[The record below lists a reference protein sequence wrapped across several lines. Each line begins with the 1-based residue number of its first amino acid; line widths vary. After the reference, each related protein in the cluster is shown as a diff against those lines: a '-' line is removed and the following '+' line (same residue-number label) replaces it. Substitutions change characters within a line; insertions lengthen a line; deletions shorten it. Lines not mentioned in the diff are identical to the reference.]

1 MPMSATPSTTAVRPV
16 NGVLPP
22 PVPVVPPPVVGPDGE
37 LEQATTIPNAA
48 TLTVIRSE
56 RVRRVVNGI
65 ALFTI
70 VTYVVAFRHPG
81 AQGL

>member
-1 MPMSATPSTTAVRPV
+1 MPMSPTPSTTAVRPV
-16 NGVLPP
+16 DGALPP

-37 LEQATTIPNAA
+37 LEHATKMPNAA
-48 TLTVIRSE
+48 RLTVTRSE

-65 ALFTI
+65 GLFTI
-70 VTYVVAFRHPG
+70 VTYVVPFRHPE